1 MGRIDIVKMI
11 ILPKSIYRFN
21 AIPIK
26 ILKEFFMDVKR
37 KFLNS
42 IWKDKKKKT
51 LDRENNSKSLLQ
63 NFLI

>member
-42 IWKDKKKKT
+42 IWKDKKKKNP
-51 LDRENNSKSLLQ
+51 R
-63 NFLI
+63 